1 MKEMRIAGSRGMQSG
16 TESRIEQSRLNE
28 RERERVVIV
37 IVKCGGGDV
46 VTVALV
52 VVWCELVKRGDQKR

>member
-1 MKEMRIAGSRGMQSG
+1 MQSG

-52 VVWCELVKRGDQKR
+52 VVWCELVKRCK

>member
-28 RERERVVIV
+28 RERERESRDRDR
-37 IVKCGGGDV
+37 K
-46 VTVALV
+46 
-52 VVWCELVKRGDQKR
+52 VWWW